1 MCLCLVCDSF
11 AQYISFYFHSQLG
24 QHAGTPQLHADVNVS
39 IAVTDLNDNEPRFDS
54 VSYDVTTIENKPV
67 GTGLLIVTVTD
78 DDIGVNADV
87 TLSIDTSTV
96 AGARAAQFF
105 EVV

>member
-1 MCLCLVCDSF
+1 M
-11 AQYISFYFHSQLG
+11 
-24 QHAGTPQLHADVNVS
+24 NVT
-39 IAVTDLNDNEPRFDS
+39 IAVDDLNDNVPSFDL
-54 VSYDVTTIENKPV
+54 VSYRATATENDPV
-67 GTGLLIVTVTD
+67 GTGILTVTVTD

-105 EVV
+105 EVGLR